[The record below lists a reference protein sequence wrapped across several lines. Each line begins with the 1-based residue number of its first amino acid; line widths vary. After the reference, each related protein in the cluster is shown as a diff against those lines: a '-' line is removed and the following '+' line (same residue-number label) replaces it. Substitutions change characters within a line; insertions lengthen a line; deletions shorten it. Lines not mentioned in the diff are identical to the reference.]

1 MLETGVAC
9 VEPVESLPTAA
20 SSRTEV
26 RANSRSLYRPVDPIS
41 PPSEDHLRMR
51 MGFWWR
57 RRSTALR
64 VLKRYYEPVINR
76 RLDIGEIAARVQ
88 PARYPAAPVGPAVSA
103 ANQAA

>member
-1 MLETGVAC
+1 
-9 VEPVESLPTAA
+9 
-20 SSRTEV
+20 
-26 RANSRSLYRPVDPIS
+26 
-41 PPSEDHLRMR
+41 

>member
-1 MLETGVAC
+1 
-9 VEPVESLPTAA
+9 
-20 SSRTEV
+20 
-26 RANSRSLYRPVDPIS
+26 
-41 PPSEDHLRMR
+41 

-103 ANQAA
+103 ANHSA